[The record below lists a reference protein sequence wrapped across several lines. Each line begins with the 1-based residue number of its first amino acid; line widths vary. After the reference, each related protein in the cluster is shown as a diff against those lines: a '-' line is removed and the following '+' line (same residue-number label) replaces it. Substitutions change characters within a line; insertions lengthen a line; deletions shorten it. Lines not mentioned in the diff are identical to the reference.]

1 MVLQICFNI
10 FNSFVVSSSNVKRVL
25 KIKFVVYVVFSFYPR
40 QGLCGLF
47 CPMCLLCNIS
57 GRMGEGCA
65 YASCCYEV
73 APLTLRAKLR
83 AEQRIQV
90 RNSFAATCTPVIQ
103 AWGWGRG
110 VRNTLSRKGT
120 FLIRS
125 WAGVFSNF
133 LRKRSWPSISWNG
146 LMHDP
151 SQTTTQNQLSLPNL
165 FNTRRSGSENN

>member
-1 MVLQICFNI
+1 MLSEF
-10 FNSFVVSSSNVKRVL
+10 FL
-25 KIKFVVYVVFSFYPR
+25 IKFVVCTVFSFYPR

-110 VRNTLSRKGT
+110 MRNTLSRKGT

-133 LRKRSWPSISWNG
+133 LAKKVVALHFLKWFDAWPFTNNHSKSFVPPPPIQHKKKRKWK
-146 LMHDP
+146 
-151 SQTTTQNQLSLPNL
+151 
-165 FNTRRSGSENN
+165 

>member
-1 MVLQICFNI
+1 MLSEF
-10 FNSFVVSSSNVKRVL
+10 F
-25 KIKFVVYVVFSFYPR
+25 KIKFFVCIVFSFYPR

-47 CPMCLLCNIS
+47 CPMCLLCDIS

-65 YASCCYEV
+65 YASCCCEV

-133 LRKRSWPSISWNG
+133 LAKKVVALHFLKWFDAWPFTNNRSKSFHPPPPIQHKKKRK
-146 LMHDP
+146 LK
-151 SQTTTQNQLSLPNL
+151 
-165 FNTRRSGSENN
+165 